1 MAKVQ
6 LPLAPSVATLRP
18 MLLDKRKHAA
28 FSSPDWSYEIKYDGW
43 RMLAEFGA
51 GRVELR
57 TRNGLDASPW
67 FPEVCAALSEYKRG
81 PHIIDGEVCVL
92 DDLGRSDFVRLQT
105 RAMRKCWYPGCEPVA
120 YCVFDLLVHKGR
132 AVMGLPLEERKAML
146 TRLFTPKPRQ
156 TLLVVSSIPESGEEL
171 FRLAAELQLEG
182 LVAKRHGSVY
192 VPGARSEDWRK
203 LRRVGAVPA
212 ERFRYLKKAQG

>member
-1 MAKVQ
+1 
-6 LPLAPSVATLRP
+6 

-28 FSSPDWSYEIKYDGW
+28 FSSPDWAYEIKYDGW

-51 GRVELR
+51 GQVELR
-57 TRNGLDASPW
+57 TRNGLDASLW
-67 FPEVCAALSEYKRG
+67 FPEVCAVLSGYKGG

-92 DDLGRSDFVRLQT
+92 DDLGRSDFMRLQK
-105 RAMRKCWYPGCEPVA
+105 RAMRKCWYRGCDPVA
-120 YCVFDLLVHKGR
+120 YCVFDLLVRKGR
-132 AVMGLPLEERKAML
+132 AVMGLPLEERKARL
-146 TRLFTPKPRQ
+146 TKLFTPTPSQ

-171 FRLAAELQLEG
+171 FRLAVELELEG

-212 ERFRYLKKAQG
+212 ERFRRLLKKAQR